1 MFLIVLVFGGILA
14 LSFLAVWLLTRPTA
28 SDRAIEGRVAVIQST
43 ANASQSIYL
52 SDGMQEFLKRT
63 RLSDIDWLDD
73 LLKRWS
79 VAHSIELLIT
89 QAESAWSVP
98 MVLTGSLVS
107 AVFGFA
113 VTFYFVPE
121 PAICLVLAIL
131 FSSAPF
137 FVLQVKRVRRMR
149 RFNQG
154 LPDAV
159 ELICRALRAG
169 HSLSAAIEIAGQE
182 TPEPVRTEFREVY
195 RQQNFGL
202 PQRDALLQLA
212 RRVPSED
219 LQFVVTAMLL
229 QRETGGNLVDILERT
244 VHVVR
249 ERIRIQGE
257 VRIYTAQGRLTGVIL
272 SVLPIAMFFLMN
284 LANHGYANVLI
295 EDPLGRKLI
304 YTGLGLM
311 LTGGILIRKIV
322 NVKV

>member
-1 MFLIVLVFGGILA
+1 MFLIVTVFGSILA
-14 LSFLAVWLLTRPTA
+14 LTFLAVWLLTRPTA

-43 ANASQSIYL
+43 ASANVFM
-52 SDGMQEFLKRT
+52 SDGMQEFFKRT
-63 RLSDIDWLDD
+63 RLSDIDWLDQ
-73 LLKRWS
+73 LLKGWS
-79 VAHSIELLIT
+79 LAHSIELLIM
-89 QAESAWSVP
+89 QAESSWSVP
-98 MVLTGSLVS
+98 MVLTGTILSGF
-107 AVFGFA
+107 FGFA
-113 VTFYFVPE
+113 VSFYFIPE
-121 PAICLVLAIL
+121 PAICLVFAIL
-131 FSSAPF
+131 FSSLPF
-137 FVLQVKRVRRMR
+137 FVLQFKRMRRMR
-149 RFNQG
+149 RFNQN

-182 TPEPVRTEFREVY
+182 TAEPVRTEFREVY

-284 LANHGYANVLI
+284 LANHGYATVLI

-304 YTGLGLM
+304 YIGLGLM
-311 LTGGILIRKIV
+311 ITGGLIIRKIV
-322 NVKV
+322 DVKV